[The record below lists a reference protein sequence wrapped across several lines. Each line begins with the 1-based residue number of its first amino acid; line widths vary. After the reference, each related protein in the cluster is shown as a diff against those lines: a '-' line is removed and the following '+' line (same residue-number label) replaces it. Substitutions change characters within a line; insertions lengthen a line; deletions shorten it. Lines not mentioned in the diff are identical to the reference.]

1 MVSENC
7 NIGEKKSSTIQQ
19 SGFEEKSNQDKLNKW
34 DYIIAV
40 SSGAMAAAMDILWV
54 RDINL
59 FEARVWGREKVEKF
73 VISVA
78 RTQKKFH
85 GKNLKD
91 AIQFLEDGYPIAAD
105 DLTNNF
111 GGGKQHHLRD
121 FSHHP
126 TIVGLIFSMLTQ
138 FTGYGYGTDVD
149 GNFVSVEITKT
160 DCIGASFVDKIYMGA
175 ISWIFH
181 MVSDM
186 AGSSSS
192 VAKQS
197 DGTGI
202 PGPLMSFLKEIS
214 AIPAIKNIAGKD
226 EKGRNRFSVECSKLF
241 NGTLLGGHDE
251 NGKVI
256 NDAVLK
262 FDLRTEIG
270 ITNEVLKS
278 KQYLPVVIN
287 EIIVRSFY
295 SIRRFMEQLQ
305 KVDSMDQIDMRRVLP
320 FNSIPLKHMLTIST
334 VTFSA
339 IDISSAGIK
348 AALKNKNNKSG
359 FVLDFMQNINYIG
372 TGRMMISLGGEA
384 GRGLEML
391 YDSFINLVQRQKV
404 KIISA
409 MPEGEQILNLLN
421 YTGTAAIT
429 VAKAGTPVGFI
440 SAVAGV
446 YKEIDNAV
454 MEKQLSYEERVRI
467 EAEIK
472 EHIQILT
479 DQKSEMEKIVSEYME
494 QHLEIFDQ
502 AFDQMEIGILEKNAD
517 LFIGGNNMIQE
528 LLGRKSQFS
537 SQEEFD
543 GLMNADNAFV
553 L

>member
-1 MVSENC
+1 M
-7 NIGEKKSSTIQQ
+7 
-19 SGFEEKSNQDKLNKW
+19 LN
-34 DYIIAV
+34 
-40 SSGAMAAAMDILWV
+40 
-54 RDINL
+54 
-59 FEARVWGREKVEKF
+59 
-73 VISVA
+73 
-78 RTQKKFH
+78 
-85 GKNLKD
+85 
-91 AIQFLEDGYPIAAD
+91 
-105 DLTNNF
+105 
-111 GGGKQHHLRD
+111 
-121 FSHHP
+121 
-126 TIVGLIFSMLTQ
+126 
-138 FTGYGYGTDVD
+138 
-149 GNFVSVEITKT
+149 
-160 DCIGASFVDKIYMGA
+160 
-175 ISWIFH
+175 
-181 MVSDM
+181 
-186 AGSSSS
+186 
-192 VAKQS
+192 
-197 DGTGI
+197 
-202 PGPLMSFLKEIS
+202 
-214 AIPAIKNIAGKD
+214 
-226 EKGRNRFSVECSKLF
+226 
-241 NGTLLGGHDE
+241 E

-262 FDLRTEIG
+262 FDFRTEIG

-278 KQYLPVVIN
+278 KQYLPVAIN

-295 SIRRFMEQLQ
+295 SIRKFMEQLK
-305 KVDSMDQIDMRRVLP
+305 KVNSPKQIDMCSVLP
-320 FNSIPLKHMLTIST
+320 FNSAPLKRMLTIST

-339 IDISSAGIK
+339 VDISSAGIK

-359 FVLDFMQNINYIG
+359 FALDFMQSINYIG
-372 TGRMMISLGGEA
+372 AGRMMISLGGEV

-502 AFDQMEIGILEKNAD
+502 SFDQMEIGILEKNSD

-543 GLMNADNAFV
+543 GLMNVDNAFV